1 VETNLTRKANLK
13 TNKNLN
19 DVQYCATHFFNMI
32 LIAHNITQKPIK
44 HFITFL
50 LLLFISITGFSQ
62 KEFFR
67 SQQVFTKEQLSNF
80 YSSITIHEQM
90 VIFNA
95 NDYHL
100 YAYNKKDG
108 SLKWSVETNYK
119 SSIPV
124 FVQDSI
130 IYAGI
135 SKKEIHQAAQFGLA
149 SGNLIKAL
157 PFGPLATKPLIKNG
171 MLYSTAIYNFGCIV
185 AYNLQKDTV
194 AWSRFIAHGFSRQP
208 YYFENKIMANA
219 EANNWVALSYDGVL
233 LDTTCAVKA
242 ALFVEDIPCVK
253 TFTALTHD
261 GLEIKGKLADDI
273 FGTDFF
279 DLPEII
285 TTDNFT
291 VVLHGDKLSIISKKL
306 KMKQQVE
313 VSSLAEDLADDYN
326 TKLLK
331 ADDEHIW
338 LLYSDHL
345 LQYNHKTKKL
355 AKLTNLTAWQ
365 PNCLLLDEEN
375 IWLISAKD
383 GLLYGLS
390 L

>member
-1 VETNLTRKANLK
+1 MKTQLK
-13 TNKNLN
+13 N
-19 DVQYCATHFFNMI
+19 YFFA
-32 LIAHNITQKPIK
+32 LS
-44 HFITFL
+44 
-50 LLLFISITGFSQ
+50 LLLFFTTAGYSQ

-67 SQQVFTKEQLSNF
+67 SQQVFTEEQMSNF
-80 YSSITIHEQM
+80 YSSVTIHDGL

-119 SSIPV
+119 STIPV
-124 FVQDSI
+124 FVQDGI

-135 SKKEIHQAAQFGLA
+135 SKKEVHQAAQFSLTDGK
-149 SGNLIKAL
+149 LIKVL
-157 PFGPLATKPLIKNG
+157 PFGPLATKPFIKNG
-171 MLYSTAIYNFGCIV
+171 VLYSTAIYNYGCIV
-185 AYNLQKDTV
+185 AYDLQKDTV
-194 AWSRFIAHGFSRQP
+194 AWSRFIAHGYSRQP

-233 LDTTCAVKA
+233 LDTACKVKA

-261 GLEIKGKLADDI
+261 GLAIKGKLSDDI
-273 FGTDFF
+273 FGTNFF

-291 VVLHGDKLSIISKKL
+291 VVLNGDKLSIISKKL

-313 VSSLAEDLADDYN
+313 VSSLVEDLANDYN

-338 LLYSDHL
+338 LLYSAHL
-345 LQYNHKTKKL
+345 LQYNYKIKKL
-355 AKLTNLTAWQ
+355 VRLTDLTAWQ
-365 PNCLLLDEEN
+365 PNSVLLDDEN
-375 IWLISAKD
+375 IWLISDKD

-390 L
+390 F

>member
-1 VETNLTRKANLK
+1 MT
-13 TNKNLN
+13 
-19 DVQYCATHFFNMI
+19 YI
-32 LIAHNITQKPIK
+32 PIK
-44 HFITFL
+44 YFFTFL
-50 LLLFISITGFSQ
+50 FLLFIAVTGFAQ

-67 SQQVFTKEQLSNF
+67 SQQVFTEEQMSSF
-80 YSSITIHEQM
+80 YSSVTIHNNL

-119 SSIPV
+119 STIPA
-124 FVQDSI
+124 FVEDNI

-135 SKKEIHQAAQFGLA
+135 SKKEVHQAAQFNLA
-149 SGNLIKAL
+149 DGKLIKAL
-157 PFGPLATKPLIKNG
+157 SFGPLATKPFIKNG
-171 MLYSTAIYNFGCIV
+171 MLYGTAIYNFGCIL
-185 AYNLQKDTV
+185 AYDLKKDTV
-194 AWSRFIAHGFSRQP
+194 VWSRFIAHGFSRQP

-219 EANNWVALSYDGVL
+219 EANNWVELGYDGVL
-233 LDTTCAVKA
+233 LDTTCKVKA
-242 ALFVEDIPCVK
+242 ALFVEDIPCVQ

-261 GLEIKGKLADDI
+261 GLEIKGKLSADI
-273 FGTDFF
+273 FGTHFY

-291 VVLHGDKLSIISKKL
+291 VVLNGDKLSIISKKL
-306 KMKQQVE
+306 KIKQQVE
-313 VSSLAEDLADDYN
+313 VSSLTEDLADNYN

-338 LLYSDHL
+338 LLYSAHL

-355 AKLTNLTAWQ
+355 VRLTDISAWQ
-365 PNCLLLDEEN
+365 PESVLLDGEN
-375 IWLISAKD
+375 IWLISGKD

-390 L
+390 LTSN

>member
-1 VETNLTRKANLK
+1 MPFKRFLTS
-13 TNKNLN
+13 
-19 DVQYCATHFFNMI
+19 I
-32 LIAHNITQKPIK
+32 I
-44 HFITFL
+44 
-50 LLLFISITGFSQ
+50 LLLFAASAFSQ

-67 SQQVFTKEQLSNF
+67 SQQVFTAGQMSNF
-80 YSSITIHEQM
+80 YSSVTIHNNL

-119 SSIPV
+119 STIPV
-124 FVQDSI
+124 FVQDNI

-135 SKKEIHQAAQFGLA
+135 SKKEIHQAAQFDLNN
-149 SGNLIKAL
+149 GNLIKAL
-157 PFGPLATKPLIKNG
+157 PFGPLATKPLVKNG
-171 MLYSTAIYNFGCIV
+171 MLYGTAIYNFGCIL
-185 AYNLQKDTV
+185 AYDLKKDTV

-261 GLEIKGKLADDI
+261 GLEIKGKLSEAI

-279 DLPEII
+279 DLPEIL

-291 VVLHGDKLSIISKKL
+291 VILNGDKLNLISKKL
-306 KMKQQVE
+306 KIKQQVE
-313 VSSLAEDLADDYN
+313 VSSLVEDIADNYN

-345 LQYNHKTKKL
+345 LQYNHKTKKML
-355 AKLTNLTAWQ
+355 RLTDLTAWQ
-365 PNCLLLDEEN
+365 PNSVLLEDEN
-375 IWLISAKD
+375 IWLISGKD

>member
-1 VETNLTRKANLK
+1 MNPISVKI
-13 TNKNLN
+13 
-19 DVQYCATHFFNMI
+19 FFTSII
-32 LIAHNITQKPIK
+32 LLCIT
-44 HFITFL
+44 
-50 LLLFISITGFSQ
+50 ISGYSQ

-67 SQQVFTKEQLSNF
+67 SQQVFTKEQMSTF
-80 YSSITIHEQM
+80 YSSVTIHDSL

-119 SSIPV
+119 SMIPV

-130 IYAGI
+130 IYAAI
-135 SKKEIHQAAQFGLA
+135 SKKEIHQAAQFDLA
-149 SGNLIKAL
+149 NGNLIKAL
-157 PFGPLATKPLIKNG
+157 PFGPLATKPFIKNG
-171 MLYSTAIYNFGCIV
+171 MLYGTAIYNFGCIL
-185 AYNLQKDTV
+185 AYDLKKDTV

-233 LDTTCAVKA
+233 LDTTCKVKA

-253 TFTALTHD
+253 KFTALTHD
-261 GLEIKGKLADDI
+261 SLEIKGVLADNI
-273 FGTDFF
+273 FGTNYF
-279 DLPEII
+279 DLPEML

-291 VVLHGDKLSIISKKL
+291 VVLHDNKLRIISNKL
-306 KMKQQVE
+306 KINQQVE
-313 VSSLAEDLADDYN
+313 VSSLAEELADNFN

-331 ADDEHIW
+331 ADDENIW
-338 LLYSDHL
+338 LLYSNHL
-345 LQYNHKTKKL
+345 LQYNHKTKIL
-355 AKLTNLTAWQ
+355 VRLTDLTAWQ
-365 PNCLLLDEEN
+365 PNSVLLDEGN
-375 IWLISAKD
+375 IWLISGND

>member
-1 VETNLTRKANLK
+1 MNPISVKI
-13 TNKNLN
+13 
-19 DVQYCATHFFNMI
+19 FFTSII
-32 LIAHNITQKPIK
+32 LLCIT
-44 HFITFL
+44 
-50 LLLFISITGFSQ
+50 ISGYSQ

-67 SQQVFTKEQLSNF
+67 SQQVFTKEQMSTF
-80 YSSITIHEQM
+80 YSSVTIHDSL

-119 SSIPV
+119 SMIPV

-130 IYAGI
+130 IYAAI
-135 SKKEIHQAAQFGLA
+135 SKKEIHQAAQFDLA
-149 SGNLIKAL
+149 NGNLIKAL
-157 PFGPLATKPLIKNG
+157 PFGPLATKPFIKNG
-171 MLYSTAIYNFGCIV
+171 MLYGTAIYNFGCIL
-185 AYNLQKDTV
+185 AYDLKKDTV
-194 AWSRFIAHGFSRQP
+194 AWSRFIAHGFSRPP
-208 YYFENKIMANA
+208 YYFENKILANA
-219 EANNWVALSYDGVL
+219 ETNNWVALSYDGVL
-233 LDTTCAVKA
+233 LDTTCKVKA

-253 TFTALTHD
+253 KFTALTHD
-261 GLEIKGKLADDI
+261 GLEIKGVLSDNI
-273 FGTDFF
+273 FGTNYF

-291 VVLHGDKLSIISKKL
+291 VILNGDKLSIVSKKL

-313 VSSLAEDLADDYN
+313 ISSLAEELADNYN

-338 LLYSDHL
+338 LLYSNHL
-345 LQYNHKTKKL
+345 LQYNHKIKKL
-355 AKLTNLTAWQ
+355 VRLTDITAWEA
-365 PNCLLLDEEN
+365 NSVLLDEEN
-375 IWLISAKD
+375 IWLISGKD

>member
-1 VETNLTRKANLK
+1 MKPKPVR
-13 TNKNLN
+13 
-19 DVQYCATHFFNMI
+19 HFFI
-32 LIAHNITQKPIK
+32 
-44 HFITFL
+44 FIF
-50 LLLFISITGFSQ
+50 LLFITSAGYSQ

-67 SQQVFTKEQLSNF
+67 SQQVFTEEQMSKF
-80 YSSITIHEQM
+80 YSSITIHEEM

-124 FVQDSI
+124 FVQEGI
-130 IYAGI
+130 MYAGI
-135 SKKEIHQAAQFGLA
+135 SKKEIHQAAQFSLA
-149 SGNLIKAL
+149 DGKLIKVL
-157 PFGPLATKPLIKNG
+157 PFGPLATKPVIKNG
-171 MLYSTAIYNFGCIV
+171 MLYGTAIYNYGCIL
-185 AYNLQKDTV
+185 AYDLKKDTV

-208 YYFENKIMANA
+208 YYFENKILANA
-219 EANNWVALSYDGVL
+219 EANNWVALGYDGTL
-233 LDTTCAVKA
+233 LDTTCTVKA

-261 GLEIKGKLADDI
+261 SLEIKGKLSDEI

-291 VVLHGDKLSIISKKL
+291 LILNGDKLSIISKKL

-313 VSSLAEDLADDYN
+313 VSSLADDLADNYN

-338 LLYSDHL
+338 LLYSGHL

-355 AKLTNLTAWQ
+355 TRSINLTAWQ
-365 PNCLLLDEEN
+365 PEKVLLDEEN
-375 IWLISAKD
+375 IWLVSGKD
-383 GLLYGLS
+383 GLLYGLT
-390 L
+390 LTAN

>member
-1 VETNLTRKANLK
+1 M
-13 TNKNLN
+13 
-19 DVQYCATHFFNMI
+19 THKSIKYFF
-32 LIAHNITQKPIK
+32 
-44 HFITFL
+44 TFL
-50 LLLFISITGFSQ
+50 LLLFIALTGFGQ

-67 SQQVFTKEQLSNF
+67 SKQVFTEEQMNNF
-80 YSSITIHEQM
+80 YSSVTIDKEL

-119 SSIPV
+119 STIPV

-130 IYAGI
+130 VYAAI
-135 SKKEIHQAAQFGLA
+135 SKKEVRQAAQFSLA
-149 SGNLIKAL
+149 DGKLIKVL
-157 PFGPLATKPLIKNG
+157 PFGPLATKPFIKNG
-171 MLYSTAIYNFGCIV
+171 ILYGTAIYNYGCIL
-185 AYNLQKDTV
+185 AYDLKKDTV
-194 AWSRFIAHGFSRQP
+194 AWSRFIAHGFSRRP
-208 YYFENKIMANA
+208 YYFENEIWANA
-219 EANNWVALSYDGVL
+219 EASNWVVLSYDGVL
-233 LDTTCAVKA
+233 LDTTCKVKA

-253 TFTALTHD
+253 KFTALTHD
-261 GLEIKGKLADDI
+261 DLEIKGKLSDDI
-273 FGTDFF
+273 FGTNFF

-291 VVLHGDKLSIISKKL
+291 VVLHGDKLSILSKKL
-306 KMKQQVE
+306 KIKQQVE
-313 VSSLAEDLADDYN
+313 ISSLAEGLANDYN

-338 LLYSDHL
+338 LLYSAHL

-355 AKLTNLTAWQ
+355 IRTTDLTAWQ
-365 PNCLLLDEEN
+365 PDSVLLDGEN
-375 IWLISAKD
+375 IWLISGKD

-390 L
+390 LTSN

>member
-1 VETNLTRKANLK
+1 MKPKSVKI
-13 TNKNLN
+13 
-19 DVQYCATHFFNMI
+19 FFI
-32 LIAHNITQKPIK
+32 NII
-44 HFITFL
+44 
-50 LLLFISITGFSQ
+50 LLFITATAFSQ

-67 SQQVFTKEQLSNF
+67 SQQVFTKEQMSSF
-80 YSSITIHEQM
+80 YSSVTIHDSL

-135 SKKEIHQAAQFGLA
+135 SKKEVHQAAQFSLA
-149 SGNLIKAL
+149 NGKLIKVL
-157 PFGPLATKPLIKNG
+157 PFGPLATKPFIKNG
-171 MLYSTAIYNFGCIV
+171 MLYGTAIYNFGCIL
-185 AYNLQKDTV
+185 AYDLKKDTV
-194 AWSRFIAHGFSRQP
+194 AWSRFIAHGFSRPP
-208 YYFENKIMANA
+208 YYFENKILANA
-219 EANNWVALSYDGVL
+219 ETNNWVALSYDGVL
-233 LDTTCAVKA
+233 LDTTCKVKA

-253 TFTALTHD
+253 KFTALTHD
-261 GLEIKGKLADDI
+261 SLEIKGVLADNI
-273 FGTDFF
+273 FGTNYF
-279 DLPEII
+279 DLPEML

-291 VVLHGDKLSIISKKL
+291 VVLHDNKLRIISNKL
-306 KMKQQVE
+306 KINQQVE
-313 VSSLAEDLADDYN
+313 ISSLAEELADDFN

-331 ADDEHIW
+331 ADDENIW
-338 LLYSDHL
+338 LLYSNHL
-345 LQYNHKTKKL
+345 LQYNHKTKIL
-355 AKLTNLTAWQ
+355 VRLTDLTAWQ
-365 PNCLLLDEEN
+365 PNSVLLDEGN
-375 IWLISAKD
+375 IWLISGND

>member
-1 VETNLTRKANLK
+1 MPV
-13 TNKNLN
+13 
-19 DVQYCATHFFNMI
+19 
-32 LIAHNITQKPIK
+32 K
-44 HFITFL
+44 HFITFIFL
-50 LLLFISITGFSQ
+50 LLVTTSAFPQ

-67 SQQVFTKEQLSNF
+67 SQQAFTKEQMSSF
-80 YSSITIHEQM
+80 YSSLTIHDGL

-108 SLKWSVETNYK
+108 SLKWSIETNYK
-119 SSIPV
+119 STIPV
-124 FVQDSI
+124 YVQDSI

-135 SKKEIHQAAQFGLA
+135 SKKEVHQAAQFNLA
-149 SGNLIKAL
+149 DGKLIKAL
-157 PFGPLATKPLIKNG
+157 PFGPLATKPFIKNG
-171 MLYSTAIYNFGCIV
+171 MLYGTAIYDFGCIL
-185 AYNLQKDTV
+185 AYDLKKDTV

-233 LDTTCAVKA
+233 LDTTCKVKA

-253 TFTALTHD
+253 KFTALTHD
-261 GLEIKGKLADDI
+261 GLEIKGKLSEDI
-273 FGTDFF
+273 FGTDFY
-279 DLPEII
+279 DLPQII

-291 VVLHGDKLSIISKKL
+291 VVLHDNKLSIISKKL
-306 KMKQQVE
+306 KMKHQVE
-313 VSSLAEDLADDYN
+313 VSSLADDLADDYN

-338 LLYSDHL
+338 LLYSNHL

-355 AKLTNLTAWQ
+355 VRITDLTAWE
-365 PNCLLLDEEN
+365 PNSVLLDEEN
-375 IWLISAKD
+375 IWLISGND